1 MFGEDR
7 YNADRHLRISIPKM
21 WAAFLSVMVGY
32 TLLFF
37 YFDNKKMF
45 RPVVSCQLSCFKSL
59 LHLAGIV

>member
-45 RPVVSCQLSCFKSL
+45 RPVVSRQLSCS
-59 LHLAGIV
+59 